1 MASRAVMLAVNRQ
14 MVNRNYLLNAVRN
27 NNGSA
32 RCIIAC
38 IRGLLLKPASAGR
51 GARYNDDKNK
61 VPVDQ
66 VSARQIEANTAG
78 NS

>member
-51 GARYNDDKNK
+51 GPRYNDDKNK
-61 VPVDQ
+61 VPV
-66 VSARQIEANTAG
+66 VSARQIKANTAG